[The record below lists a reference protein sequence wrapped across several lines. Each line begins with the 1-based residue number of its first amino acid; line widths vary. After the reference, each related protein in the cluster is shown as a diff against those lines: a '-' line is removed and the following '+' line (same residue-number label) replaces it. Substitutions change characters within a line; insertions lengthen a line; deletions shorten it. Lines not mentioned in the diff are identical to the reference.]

1 MSTNTINEFTD
12 KNTWRKVAFNQAKAD
27 NKRMAYEGRNMR
39 RKCNGAFGR
48 SPGKEYRDLCGFG
61 TVGYVSENKK
71 IDRKRKD
78 TTSST
83 D

>member
-1 MSTNTINEFTD
+1 MSEINFTAR
-12 KNTWRKVAFNQAKAD
+12 NAQRRLAFRNAKAD
-27 NKRMAYEGRNMR
+27 NKRMAYEARNMR

-48 SPGKEYRDLCGFG
+48 TPGKEYRDLCGFG
-61 TVGYVSENKK
+61 TVGYVSEDKK

-78 TTSST
+78 TTAST